1 MIEGL
6 ATAWAE
12 ALTDADCPAVP
23 EHAAAQ
29 GHRLLERWSEPHRR
43 YHDLR
48 HLRAVLDG
56 LDLLTAPDPAPASTR
71 LAAWFHDAVHAVD
84 LTIPAGT
91 TLAVVGHT
99 GSGKSTLAS
108 LLPRL
113 QDPTAGRVSID
124 GVDLRELS
132 AQTLAELVG
141 VVSQET
147 YLQHAS
153 IRANLMLARPDASE
167 ADLWQALA
175 AAQVADVVA
184 ALPEGLDTVVGAR
197 GHRFS
202 GGEQQ
207 RLAILGAPAEVY
219 AAYARAVRAEYAHV
233 PDAAFAVGRGAVLT
247 ALLDRPQLF
256 RTPRGAR
263 LWEAAARANLA
274 AELDR
279 LGVRRTP

>member
-71 LAAWFHDAVHAVD
+71 LAAWFHDAVHDGRPGAD
-84 LTIPAGT
+84 EQASAH
-91 TLAVVGHT
+91 LARQV
-99 GSGKSTLAS
+99 
-108 LLPRL
+108 
-113 QDPTAGRVSID
+113 
-124 GVDLRELS
+124 
-132 AQTLAELVG
+132 LAELG
-141 VVSQET
+141 SP
-147 YLQHAS
+147 A
-153 IRANLMLARPDASE
+153 
-167 ADLWQALA
+167 ALA
-175 AAQVADVVA
+175 DEVARLVLVTADHVVADGDA
-184 ALPEGLDTVVGAR
+184 GAPLLVDAD
-197 GHRFS
+197 
-202 GGEQQ
+202 
-207 RLAILGAPAEVY
+207 LAILGAPAEVY